1 MTEATD
7 ERVTGSRPTRY
18 SPTQLDQMLD
28 DWARSTDDK
37 RDAAAAWLLIQ
48 SGLTRWPQ
56 FSEFVEVST
65 YFDLENEDEPGYPI
79 ARVRDWTDLANRV
92 PPNFGLHPISLVA
105 AAKSLATVDAP
116 VSLRHLLLI
125 ANPEAAKLIAR
136 AVLIATG
143 VHAVADES
151 SR

>member
-1 MTEATD
+1 MTEARD
-7 ERVTGSRPTRY
+7 EHATGSRPTRY
-18 SPTQLDQMLD
+18 SPMELEWMLD
-28 DWARSTDDK
+28 NWARSTDDK
-37 RDAAAAWLLIQ
+37 RNAAAAWLLVQ

-65 YFDLENEDEPGYPI
+65 YFDLEDEDEPGYPI
-79 ARVRDWTDLANRV
+79 ARIRDWTDLANRI
-92 PPNFGLHPISLVA
+92 PPNFGLHPISLVG
-105 AAKSLATVDAP
+105 AAKSLATAEAP

-125 ANPEAAKLIAR
+125 ASPEAAKLIAE

-143 VHAVADES
+143 VQRVLNAP